1 MIIERLKVDE
11 NLLHLEN
18 VLLDLDNYSFD
29 KDILNLLIDLK
40 SLVDS
45 KLYSKLDLN
54 NLNLDIVKKN
64 IIIEYYYKDFDKK

>member
-11 NLLHLEN
+11 NLLYLEN
-18 VLLDLDNYSFD
+18 VLFDLDNYSFD

-54 NLNLDIVKKN
+54 NLNLDVVKKN

>member
-18 VLLDLDNYSFD
+18 VLFDLDNYSFD

-45 KLYSKLDLN
+45 KLYSKLDSN

>member
-18 VLLDLDNYSFD
+18 VLFDLDNYSFD

-54 NLNLDIVKKN
+54 NLNLDVVKKN